1 MNPLQAIDTPADLRK
16 LPATSWGCLPRACGG
31 GWPHR
36 AIRRRFPA
44 GQERQVA
51 NDG

>member
-16 LPATSWGCLPRACGG
+16 LPRDQSGLLALRLRQRLAALAS
-31 GWPHR
+31 
-36 AIRRRFPA
+36 RRNFPA